1 MTDKELRRLSRSD
14 LLEMLIIETKEN
26 ARLRSELEQARA
38 ELADRRIL
46 LGNCGSMAEAA
57 LRLNGVFE
65 AVDKVAL
72 QYLENIQRLAEE
84 KTENHESFIQRTQ
97 ELSQRGAADHRAA
110 PGEV

>member
-1 MTDKELRRLSRSD
+1 MTDKELRRLSRSE

-65 AVDKVAL
+65 AVDKAAL

-97 ELSQRGAADHRAA
+97 ELSQRGAADRRAA